1 MGGLSGAKR
10 GRFQGGGRTMNPR
23 AAGAA
28 GLRRRFPQPMQR
40 LMPGQPGVSPDDP
53 RLQWHALQGPGGG
66 YSGGVI
72 PRFQTGGLTSGP
84 PQAPSP
90 PSPSNFRYG
99 FEHSGN
105 YPWMPQSWRDR
116 MAGLRTSVS
125 ARSLPQKLQQFQTR
139 SGPNVT
145 DILKEQ
151 PAWWPESARG
161 WRAWQIPRRGIEG
174 HSVGVA
180 PTGTRNLSGSGG
192 RGGYSGGVIPR
203 FQAGGGAVGYGHGED
218 VGPRNV
224 IDVSTPAGRR
234 KHRAL
239 GQYWGPIGVRRIGT
253 AEAKEAWANRARRQA
268 SRSPGGGYSGGVVPS
283 FQTGGQF
290 PEPAFPVESE
300 LADESP
306 WYPDE
311 EVGYEEEFPTQGG
324 FDIFGRSGG

>member
-1 MGGLSGAKR
+1 
-10 GRFQGGGRTMNPR
+10 MNPR

-28 GLRRRFPQPMQR
+28 GLRRRFPRGAMR
-40 LMPGQPGVSPDDP
+40 LMPGQPGVSEDDP

-72 PRFQTGGLTSGP
+72 PRFQSGRTVNPRAGG
-84 PQAPSP
+84 AARRREYK
-90 PSPSNFRYG
+90 N
-99 FEHSGN
+99 
-105 YPWMPQSWRDR
+105 WMAVNNP
-116 MAGLRTSVS
+116 L
-125 ARSLPQKLQQFQTR
+125 
-139 SGPNVT
+139 
-145 DILKEQ
+145 
-151 PAWWPESARG
+151 
-161 WRAWQIPRRGIEG
+161 
-174 HSVGVA
+174 A
-180 PTGTRNLSGSGG
+180 PTGPGG
-192 RGGYSGGVIPR
+192 TGQLQGPVRYPPPGGW
-203 FQAGGGAVGYGHGED
+203 QLGGAVGYGHGED

-283 FQTGGQF
+283 FQAGGQF
-290 PEPAFPVESE
+290 EEPVYPVESE

-311 EVGYEEEFPTQGG
+311 EVGYEEEAPMQGG
-324 FDIFGRSGG
+324 FDIFGRGGG